1 MMVPIDS
8 REKLIAELGDALD
21 AANES
26 SWPYVDL
33 TDQSVNVHINRD
45 YGDAECEKD
54 LEGHELV
61 EMEPVSS
68 RDAFKVMEDFAD
80 SRPEAQRNRLFD
92 ALNRRHPFSTFRYA
106 VETLGILQ
114 DWYAYKREA
123 YAAIAEELLVFYNV
137 DFEDGRIV
145 CKERRNVREFFIESP
160 D

>member
-1 MMVPIDS
+1 MMMPIDS

-26 SWPYVDL
+26 CWPFVDL
-33 TDQSVNVHINRD
+33 TDQSVSVHINRD
-45 YGDAECEKD
+45 YVDAECED
-54 LEGHELV
+54 GLEGHELV

-68 RDAFKVMEDFAD
+68 REAFKVMEDFAY

-92 ALNRRHPFSTFRYA
+92 ALSRRHPFSTFRYA
-106 VETLGILQ
+106 LEQFGILQ

-123 YAAIAEELLVFYNV
+123 YAAIAEELLAFYKV

-145 CKERRNVREFFIESP
+145 CKEKSNIQEFQI
-160 D
+160 